1 MTARDQRAESLL
13 ARVAEARRE
22 LCRTIRAV
30 EHGRRTPDEVRDVLR
45 RARCAVY
52 MSVLLRRQ
60 HRARTAI
67 H

>member
-1 MTARDQRAESLL
+1 MTAREEWAESLL

-22 LCRTIRAV
+22 LCRTIHAV
-30 EHGRRTPDEVRDVLR
+30 KHGRRTPDEVHAVLR

-52 MSVLLRRQ
+52 MSALLRRQ